1 MFLCLLSYLVLF
13 VKPSL
18 LVINDEM
25 TISVENDTCL
35 RDDLF
40 CQLKDAPKESW
51 SILQIITNFW
61 VFMFALEEFRQVK
74 SKKRIFLNQYF
85 FSVNR

>member
-1 MFLCLLSYLVLF
+1 
-13 VKPSL
+13 